1 MKHSAGI
8 ATSLGA
14 IASALA
20 SMACCLPF
28 GAAAALGIAG
38 ASLLLDA
45 ARPWLAAISVF
56 LVAAGFWQQR
66 RARRCGIR
74 TGRLSVVLLWSSLIV
89 VAAVILFPQEIA
101 GFLADLHFAGQSK

>member
-14 IASALA
+14 IGSALA

-38 ASLLLDA
+38 ASAFLDV
-45 ARPWLAAISVF
+45 ARPWLAALSVI
-56 LVAAGFWQQR
+56 LLAAGFWQQR
-66 RARRCGIR
+66 RARRCGIK
-74 TGRLSVVLLWSSLIV
+74 TGVLSLVLLWTSLIV

-101 GFLADLHFAGQSK
+101 GFLADRHSGSQPK